1 MGGVQGL
8 KATEPPQ
15 RGSLIFTTKFPE
27 ISGIHLIDLRRMWD
41 SVDVGVTQWIWLRDP
56 WIGNPAP

>member
-1 MGGVQGL
+1 MGGVQRL

-27 ISGIHLIDLRRMWD
+27 ISGIHLIDLRRM
-41 SVDVGVTQWIWLRDP
+41 
-56 WIGNPAP
+56 